1 LHPRESKG
9 SISDPMRTII
19 CAVVLTWAASGT
31 AQERSTL
38 QAEPAVIV
46 TSGDAVVRRTPDR
59 AFVIIAIETRAKN
72 PRDAQKQ
79 NADAATQVQQ
89 RLSLAKLGTDAIR
102 TLGYHLEQEYEVVP
116 AGRIPRDYV
125 ARNSIEMRIDDLS
138 RVGELID
145 TVVRGGATT
154 VAGVRFE
161 IQNRAGAEQEALRLA
176 VADARSRAEA
186 AATGAGLIVDR
197 VLRIED
203 RREDIIS
210 PQRPMR
216 MELRMADATTP
227 IEPGL
232 IEIQAHVTLTVSIK

>member
-1 LHPRESKG
+1 
-9 SISDPMRTII
+9 MRTII
-19 CAVVLTWAASGT
+19 AAVVLACAASAA
-31 AQERSTL
+31 AQERST
-38 QAEPAVIV
+38 QREPPVIV
-46 TSGDAVVRRTPDR
+46 TSGDAIVRRTPDR
-59 AFVIIAIETRAKN
+59 AFVTIAIESRARN

-89 RLSLAKLGTDAIR
+89 RLSLAKLGPDAIR
-102 TLGYHLEQEYEVVP
+102 TLGYQLEQEFEVV
-116 AGRIPRDYV
+116 ASGRIPREYV
-125 ARNSIEMRIDDLS
+125 ARNSIEVRIDDLS
-138 RVGELID
+138 RVGKLID
-145 TVVRGGATT
+145 TAVRGGATT

-161 IQNRAGAEQEALRLA
+161 IQNRAAAEQEALRLA

-203 RREDIIS
+203 RREGIII
-210 PQRPMR
+210 PQRPM
-216 MELRMADATTP
+216 MMAARSAEATTP

>member
-1 LHPRESKG
+1 MLLA
-9 SISDPMRTII
+9 
-19 CAVVLTWAASGT
+19 CATTAA
-31 AQERSTL
+31 AQEPLTL
-38 QAEPAVIV
+38 PVGSPVIV
-46 TSGDAVVRRTPDR
+46 TSGDAIVRRAPDR
-59 AFVIIAIETRAKN
+59 AFVTIATESRAKN

-89 RLSLAKLGTDAIR
+89 RLALAKLGTDAIR
-102 TLGYHLEQEYEVVP
+102 TLGYHLEQEFEVVP
-116 AGRIPRDYV
+116 TGRIPREYV
-125 ARNSIEMRIDDLS
+125 ARNTIEVRIDDLT
-138 RVGELID
+138 RIGEVID
-145 TVVRGGATT
+145 AVVRGGATS

-161 IQNRAGAEQEALRLA
+161 IQNRAAAEQEALRLA

-203 RREDIIS
+203 RRDGIIFS
-210 PQRPMR
+210 QRPM
-216 MELRMADATTP
+216 LMAARSVEATTP

>member
-1 LHPRESKG
+1 
-9 SISDPMRTII
+9 MRTII
-19 CAVVLTWAASGT
+19 GAVVLACAASAA
-31 AQERSTL
+31 AQERST
-38 QAEPAVIV
+38 QRAEPPVIV
-46 TSGDAVVRRTPDR
+46 TSGDAIVRRTPDR
-59 AFVIIAIETRAKN
+59 AFVTIAIESRARN

-89 RLSLAKLGTDAIR
+89 RLSLAKLGPDAIR
-102 TLGYHLEQEYEVVP
+102 TLGYQLEQEFEVV
-116 AGRIPRDYV
+116 ASGRIPREYV
-125 ARNSIEMRIDDLS
+125 ARNSIEVRIDDLS

-145 TVVRGGATT
+145 TAVRGGATT

-161 IQNRAGAEQEALRLA
+161 IQNRAAAEQEALRLA

-203 RREDIIS
+203 RREGIII
-210 PQRPMR
+210 PQRPM
-216 MELRMADATTP
+216 MMAARSAEATTP

>member
-1 LHPRESKG
+1 
-9 SISDPMRTII
+9 M
-19 CAVVLTWAASGT
+19 
-31 AQERSTL
+31 
-38 QAEPAVIV
+38 QAEPPVIV
-46 TSGDAVVRRTPDR
+46 TSGDAIVRRTPDR
-59 AFVIIAIETRAKN
+59 AFVTIAIETRSKN

-89 RLSLAKLGTDAIR
+89 RLSLAKLGPDAIR
-102 TLGYHLEQEYEVVP
+102 TLGYHLEQEFEVVP
-116 AGRIPRDYV
+116 SGRIPREYL
-125 ARNSIEMRIDDLS
+125 ARNSIEVRIDDLS

-145 TVVRGGATT
+145 SVVRGGATT

-161 IQNRAGAEQEALRLA
+161 IQNRAAAEQEALRLA

-203 RREDIIS
+203 RREGIIF
-210 PQRPMR
+210 PQRPMV
-216 MELRMADATTP
+216 MAARSVEATTP

>member
-1 LHPRESKG
+1 
-9 SISDPMRTII
+9 MRAII
-19 CAVVLTWAASGT
+19 CAVVLTCATSAT
-31 AQERSTL
+31 AQERLTM
-38 QAEPAVIV
+38 QAEPPVIV
-46 TSGDAVVRRTPDR
+46 TSGDAIVRRTPDR
-59 AFVIIAIETRAKN
+59 AFVTIAIETRSKN

-89 RLSLAKLGTDAIR
+89 RLSLAKLGPDAIR
-102 TLGYHLEQEYEVVP
+102 TLGYHLEQEFEVVP
-116 AGRIPRDYV
+116 SGRIPREYL
-125 ARNSIEMRIDDLS
+125 ARNSIEVRIDDLS

-161 IQNRAGAEQEALRLA
+161 IQNRASAEQDALRLA

-203 RREDIIS
+203 RREGIII
-210 PQRPMR
+210 PQRTMMMSAR
-216 MELRMADATTP
+216 AADATTP

>member
-1 LHPRESKG
+1 
-9 SISDPMRTII
+9 MRTII
-19 CAVVLTWAASGT
+19 GAVVLACAASAA
-31 AQERSTL
+31 AQERST
-38 QAEPAVIV
+38 QRAETPVIV
-46 TSGDAVVRRTPDR
+46 TSGDAIVRRTPDR
-59 AFVIIAIETRAKN
+59 AFVTIAIESRARN

-79 NADAATQVQQ
+79 NADAATQVQE
-89 RLSLAKLGTDAIR
+89 RLSLAKLRPDAIR
-102 TLGYHLEQEYEVVP
+102 TLGYQLEQEFEVV
-116 AGRIPRDYV
+116 ASGRIPREYV
-125 ARNSIEMRIDDLS
+125 ARNSIEVRIDDLS

-145 TVVRGGATT
+145 TAVRGGATT

-161 IQNRAGAEQEALRLA
+161 IQNRAAAEQEALRLA

-203 RREDIIS
+203 RREGIII
-210 PQRPMR
+210 PQRPM
-216 MELRMADATTP
+216 MMAARSAEATTP

>member
-1 LHPRESKG
+1 
-9 SISDPMRTII
+9 MRTII
-19 CAVVLTWAASGT
+19 CAVVLTCAASAA

-38 QAEPAVIV
+38 HAEPPVIV

-59 AFVIIAIETRAKN
+59 AFVTIAIETRARN

-89 RLSLAKLGTDAIR
+89 RLSLAKLVPYAIR
-102 TLGYHLEQEYEVVP
+102 TLGYNLEQEFEVVP

-125 ARNSIEMRIDDLS
+125 ARNSIEVRIDDLS

-154 VAGVRFE
+154 IASVRFE
-161 IQNRAGAEQEALRLA
+161 IQNRAAAEQEALRLA

-203 RREDIIS
+203 RREGIII
-210 PQRPMR
+210 PQRPVM
-216 MELRMADATTP
+216 MAARSVEATTP

>member
-1 LHPRESKG
+1 
-9 SISDPMRTII
+9 MRSLI
-19 CAVVLTWAASGT
+19 CAVVLTCAVSAA
-31 AQERSTL
+31 AQERSMQMEL
-38 QAEPAVIV
+38 PVIV
-46 TSGDAVVRRTPDR
+46 TSGDAIVRRTPDR
-59 AFVIIAIETRAKN
+59 AFVTIAIETRSKN

-89 RLSLAKLGTDAIR
+89 RLSQAKLGADAIR

-116 AGRIPRDYV
+116 SGRIPREYV
-125 ARNSIEMRIDDLS
+125 ARNSIEVRIDDVS

-145 TVVRGGATT
+145 TVVRGGATP
-154 VAGVRFE
+154 VSGVRFE
-161 IQNRAGAEQEALRLA
+161 IQNRAAAEQEALRLA
-176 VADARSRAEA
+176 VTEARSRAEA

-203 RREDIIS
+203 HRDGTII
-210 PQRPMR
+210 PQRQM
-216 MELRMADATTP
+216 MMAARSAEATTP

>member
-1 LHPRESKG
+1 
-9 SISDPMRTII
+9 MRTIT
-19 CAVVLTWAASGT
+19 CAVVLACAASAA
-31 AQERSTL
+31 AQERQTL
-38 QAEPAVIV
+38 QAEPPVIV
-46 TSGDAVVRRTPDR
+46 TSGDAIVRRTPDR

-89 RLSLAKLGTDAIR
+89 RLAQANLGKDAIR
-102 TLGYHLEQEYEVVP
+102 TLGYHLEQEFDVVP
-116 AGRIPRDYV
+116 SGRIPREYV
-125 ARNSIEMRIDDLS
+125 ARNSIEVRIDDVS

-161 IQNRAGAEQEALRLA
+161 IQNRAAAEQEALRLA

-186 AATGAGLIVDR
+186 AATGAGLFVDR

-203 RREDIIS
+203 RREGIII
-210 PQRPMR
+210 PRPM
-216 MELRMADATTP
+216 MMAARSAEATTP

>member
-1 LHPRESKG
+1 
-9 SISDPMRTII
+9 MRIVIGVLAVTCITTI
-19 CAVVLTWAASGT
+19 AA
-31 AQERSTL
+31 AQER
-38 QAEPAVIV
+38 PPMPPGPPVII
-46 TSGDAVVRRTPDR
+46 TSGDAIVRRTPDR
-59 AFVIIAIETRAKN
+59 AFVTIAIESRAKN

-89 RLSLAKLGTDAIR
+89 RLTLAKLGADAIR
-102 TLGYHLEQEYEVVP
+102 TLGYSLEQDFEVVP
-116 AGRIPRDYV
+116 NGRIPRDYV
-125 ARNSIEMRIDDLS
+125 ARNSIEMRVDDLS

-145 TVVRGGATT
+145 TVVRGGVTS

-161 IQNRAGAEQEALRLA
+161 LQNRAAAEQEALRLA
-176 VADARSRAEA
+176 VVDARSRADA

-203 RREDIIS
+203 RRDGIIV
-210 PQRPMR
+210 PQRPMV
-216 MELRMADATTP
+216 MAARSVEATTP

>member
-1 LHPRESKG
+1 
-9 SISDPMRTII
+9 MRTII
-19 CAVVLTWAASGT
+19 GAVVLACAASAA
-31 AQERSTL
+31 AQERST
-38 QAEPAVIV
+38 QRAEPPVIV
-46 TSGDAVVRRTPDR
+46 TSGDAIVRRTPDR
-59 AFVIIAIETRAKN
+59 AFVTIAIESRARN

-89 RLSLAKLGTDAIR
+89 RLSLANLGPDAIR
-102 TLGYHLEQEYEVVP
+102 TLGYQLEQEFDVV
-116 AGRIPRDYV
+116 ASGRIPRDYV
-125 ARNSIEMRIDDLS
+125 ARNSIEVRIDDLS

-145 TVVRGGATT
+145 TAVRGGATT
-154 VAGVRFE
+154 IAGVRFE
-161 IQNRAGAEQEALRLA
+161 IQNRAAAEQEALRLA

-203 RREDIIS
+203 RREGIII
-210 PQRPMR
+210 PQRPM
-216 MELRMADATTP
+216 MMAARSAEATTP

>member
-1 LHPRESKG
+1 
-9 SISDPMRTII
+9 MRTII
-19 CAVVLTWAASGT
+19 GAVVLACAAS
-31 AQERSTL
+31 AASQERST
-38 QAEPAVIV
+38 QRAEPPVIV
-46 TSGDAVVRRTPDR
+46 TSGDAIVRRTPDR
-59 AFVIIAIETRAKN
+59 AFVTFAIESRARN

-89 RLSLAKLGTDAIR
+89 RLSLARLGADAIR
-102 TLGYHLEQEYEVVP
+102 TLGYQLEQEFEVV
-116 AGRIPRDYV
+116 ASGRIPREYV
-125 ARNSIEMRIDDLS
+125 ARNSIEVRIDDLS

-145 TVVRGGATT
+145 TAVRGGATT

-161 IQNRAGAEQEALRLA
+161 IQNRAAAEQEALRLA
-176 VADARSRAEA
+176 VADARGRAEA

-203 RREDIIS
+203 RREGIII
-210 PQRPMR
+210 PQRPM
-216 MELRMADATTP
+216 MMAARSAEATTP

>member
-1 LHPRESKG
+1 
-9 SISDPMRTII
+9 MRTII
-19 CAVVLTWAASGT
+19 CAVVLTCAVSAT
-31 AQERSTL
+31 AQERLTP
-38 QAEPAVIV
+38 QEPPVIV
-46 TSGDAVVRRTPDR
+46 TSGDAIVRRTPDR
-59 AFVIIAIETRAKN
+59 AFVTVAIETRAKN

-102 TLGYHLEQEYEVVP
+102 TLGYHLEQEFEVVP
-116 AGRIPRDYV
+116 AGRIPREYV
-125 ARNSIEMRIDDLS
+125 ARNSIEVRIDDLS

-161 IQNRAGAEQEALRLA
+161 IQNRAAAEQEALKLA

-203 RREDIIS
+203 RREGIII
-210 PQRPMR
+210 PQRPMV
-216 MELRMADATTP
+216 MAARSVEATTP